1 MSAKRFP
8 VVIPWPRALA
18 FAIAAV
24 VLGVVVGELAA
35 MLIFAGSTDRRLDQQ
50 AARSAESAPAV
61 VSATAELQQTR
72 QARTALDDAVTK
84 AGQHRDEALVVA
96 RCEFNPSPGCP
107 QTHITGVPGT
117 GPENRTADTFLADA
131 QRQLDNAI
139 ADRDR
144 LAPGLDAKAAAD
156 EQAVAHARDAASANA
171 DRGFGA
177 RWVAMNA
184 YTLSSPA
191 ATVLRALLTALFVLL
206 FLSPLMLRLSRAK
219 TTEDRRTAAR
229 TVQEKADLDADTA
242 IAVKRAEVR
251 AAIETMK
258 AEQELTNARREIEA
272 QNEIDEEQQRRRV
285 AAAFDARLQVT
296 SERVVEP
303 VAELEAA
310 SPAEEPTKNLP
321 ALAETQEAGEKRTLI
336 PTVPD
341 VTKAAA
347 RWIRPFVPPIVA
359 SAIETTTKPLRGARQ
374 VFEETEE
381 IHFSLRRSHRVSVTS
396 EETDETADPSVEV
409 SPPAPSVRQAKAT
422 RIDGPTRQAR
432 TELHASGRHRQLPSA
447 DA

>member
-1 MSAKRFP
+1 MSTKRFP
-8 VVIPWPRALA
+8 AVMSRPRALA
-18 FAIAAV
+18 LAIAAV
-24 VLGVVVGELAA
+24 VLGAVVGELAA
-35 MLIFAGSTDRRLDQQ
+35 MLIFSGSTDRRLDQQ
-50 AARSAESAPAV
+50 AARSADSAPAV
-61 VSATAELQQTR
+61 VAASGDLDQTR
-72 QARTALDDAVTK
+72 RARAALDDAVAD
-84 AGQHRDEALVVA
+84 AGQRRDDALVVA
-96 RCEFNPSPGCP
+96 RCEVNPSPACP
-107 QTHITGVPGT
+107 QTHITGMPGT
-117 GPENRTADTFLADA
+117 GPENRTADAFLATTQ
-131 QRQLDNAI
+131 QRLDKAV

-144 LAPGLDAKAAAD
+144 LAFGLDAKVAAD
-156 EQAVAHARDAASANA
+156 EQTVTQAREAASANA

-206 FLSPLMLRLSRAK
+206 FLSPLILRLSRTK
-219 TTEDRRTAAR
+219 TTEDRRTAAEA
-229 TVQEKADLDADTA
+229 VQEQADLDADTA

-285 AAAFDARLQVT
+285 AAAVEAPLQVT

-303 VAELEAA
+303 AAELEAA
-310 SPAEEPTKNLP
+310 PEESAKNLP
-321 ALAETQEAGEKRTLI
+321 ALVHAQDEGEKRTLI
-336 PTVPD
+336 PTIPG
-341 VTKAAA
+341 VTRAAT

-359 SAIETTTKPLRGARQ
+359 TAIDTTTRPLRAARE

-381 IHFSLRRSHRVSVTS
+381 IHLSLKRSHRVSVTS
-396 EETDETADPSVEV
+396 EEIAEQAHTD
-409 SPPAPSVRQAKAT
+409 
-422 RIDGPTRQAR
+422 
-432 TELHASGRHRQLPSA
+432 LHTSGGRRALPSA

>member
-8 VVIPWPRALA
+8 AAMSWPRALA
-18 FAIAAV
+18 LAIAAV

-61 VSATAELQQTR
+61 VAASADLEQTR

-84 AGQHRDEALVVA
+84 ASQRREEALVVA
-96 RCEFNPSPGCP
+96 RCEFNPSPACP
-107 QTHITGVPGT
+107 QTHITGVPGA
-117 GPENRTADTFLADA
+117 GPENRTADTFLADT
-131 QRQLDNAI
+131 QRQLDKAVGE
-139 ADRDR
+139 RDR

-156 EQAVAHARDAASANA
+156 EQAVTQDRQAASANA

-177 RWVAMNA
+177 RWLAMNS
-184 YTLSSPA
+184 YTLSSPG

-206 FLSPLMLRLSRAK
+206 ILSPLILRLSRAK

-229 TVQEKADLDADTA
+229 AVQERADLEADTA

-258 AEQELTNARREIEA
+258 AEQQLTNARREIEA

-285 AAAFDARLQVT
+285 AAALDAPMQVT
-296 SERVVEP
+296 SERVVES

-310 SPAEEPTKNLP
+310 PPAEELANLP
-321 ALAETQEAGEKRTLI
+321 ALAESQEAGEKRTLI

-396 EETDETADPSVEV
+396 EETDDATEQSVEV
-409 SPPAPSVRQAKAT
+409 TPTTSVRQAKAT
-422 RIDGPTRQAR
+422 RIDGPKRQAH
-432 TELHASGRHRQLPSA
+432 TELLTSGGRRQLPSA

>member
-8 VVIPWPRALA
+8 AVMSWPRAVAL
-18 FAIAAV
+18 AIAAV

-61 VSATAELQQTR
+61 VAASADLEQTR
-72 QARTALDDAVTK
+72 QARAALDDAVTK
-84 AGQHRDEALVVA
+84 ASQRREEALVVA
-96 RCEFNPSPGCP
+96 RCEFNPSPACP
-107 QTHITGVPGT
+107 QTHITGVPGA

-131 QRQLDNAI
+131 QRQLDKAVG
-139 ADRDR
+139 DRDR

-156 EQAVAHARDAASANA
+156 EQAVTQARQAASANA

-177 RWVAMNA
+177 RWLAMNS
-184 YTLSSPA
+184 YTLSSPG

-206 FLSPLMLRLSRAK
+206 FLSPLILRLSRAK

-229 TVQEKADLDADTA
+229 AVEERADLEADTA

-272 QNEIDEEQQRRRV
+272 QNEIDGEQQRRRV
-285 AAAFDARLQVT
+285 AAALDAPMQVT
-296 SERVVEP
+296 SERVVES

-310 SPAEEPTKNLP
+310 TPADEPANLP
-321 ALAETQEAGEKRTLI
+321 ALADTQEAGQKRTLI

-396 EETDETADPSVEV
+396 EETDDATEQSVEAT
-409 SPPAPSVRQAKAT
+409 PTASVRHAKAT
-422 RIDGPTRQAR
+422 RIDGRERQAR
-432 TELHASGRHRQLPSA
+432 TELHTSGGRRQLPSA

>member
-8 VVIPWPRALA
+8 AVMSWPRALA
-18 FAIAAV
+18 LAIAAV

-50 AARSAESAPAV
+50 AARSAEAAPAV
-61 VSATAELQQTR
+61 VAASADLEQTR
-72 QARTALDDAVTK
+72 QARAALDDAVTK
-84 AGQHRDEALVVA
+84 ADQRREEALVVA
-96 RCEFNPSPGCP
+96 RCEFNPSPACP
-107 QTHITGVPGT
+107 QTHITGVPGV
-117 GPENRTADTFLADA
+117 GPENRTADTFLADT
-131 QRQLDNAI
+131 QRQLDKAVG
-139 ADRDR
+139 DRDR
-144 LAPGLDAKAAAD
+144 LAPGLDAKAGAD
-156 EQAVAHARDAASANA
+156 EQAVTQAREAASANA

-177 RWVAMNA
+177 RWLAMNS
-184 YTLSSPA
+184 YTLSSPGV
-191 ATVLRALLTALFVLL
+191 TVLRALLTALFVLL
-206 FLSPLMLRLSRAK
+206 FLSPLILRLSRAK
-219 TTEDRRTAAR
+219 TSDDRRTAAR
-229 TVQEKADLDADTA
+229 AVQERADLEADTA

-285 AAAFDARLQVT
+285 AAALDAPMQVT
-296 SERVVEP
+296 SERVVES
-303 VAELEAA
+303 VAELEVAP
-310 SPAEEPTKNLP
+310 PAEELANLP
-321 ALAETQEAGEKRTLI
+321 ALAEAREAAEKRTLI

-341 VTKAAA
+341 VTKVAA

-396 EETDETADPSVEV
+396 EEADDATGESVEATPTALV
-409 SPPAPSVRQAKAT
+409 KQAKAT
-422 RIDGPTRQAR
+422 RIDGPKRQAR
-432 TELHASGRHRQLPSA
+432 TELHASGGSRQLPSA

>member
-8 VVIPWPRALA
+8 AVMSWPRALA
-18 FAIAAV
+18 LAIAAV

-50 AARSAESAPAV
+50 AARSAEAAPAV
-61 VSATAELQQTR
+61 VAASADLEQTR

-84 AGQHRDEALVVA
+84 ADQRREEALVVA
-96 RCEFNPSPGCP
+96 RCEFNPSPACP
-107 QTHITGVPGT
+107 QTHITGVPGV
-117 GPENRTADTFLADA
+117 GPENRTADTFLADT
-131 QRQLDNAI
+131 QRQLDKAVG
-139 ADRDR
+139 DRDR
-144 LAPGLDAKAAAD
+144 LAPGLDAKAGAD
-156 EQAVAHARDAASANA
+156 EQAVTQAREAASANA

-177 RWVAMNA
+177 RWLAMNS
-184 YTLSSPA
+184 YTLSSPGV
-191 ATVLRALLTALFVLL
+191 TVLRALLTALFVLL
-206 FLSPLMLRLSRAK
+206 FLSPLILRLSRAK
-219 TTEDRRTAAR
+219 TSDDRRTAAR
-229 TVQEKADLDADTA
+229 AVQERADLEADTA

-272 QNEIDEEQQRRRV
+272 QSEIDEEQQRRRV
-285 AAAFDARLQVT
+285 AAALDAPMQVT
-296 SERVVEP
+296 SERVVES
-303 VAELEAA
+303 VAELEVAP
-310 SPAEEPTKNLP
+310 PAEELANLP
-321 ALAETQEAGEKRTLI
+321 ALAEAREAAEKRTLI

-359 SAIETTTKPLRGARQ
+359 SAIETTTRPLRGARQ

-396 EETDETADPSVEV
+396 EEADDATGESVEATPTALV
-409 SPPAPSVRQAKAT
+409 KQAKAT
-422 RIDGPTRQAR
+422 RIDGPKRQAR
-432 TELHASGRHRQLPSA
+432 TELHASGGSRQLPSA

>member
-1 MSAKRFP
+1 MS
-8 VVIPWPRALA
+8 WPRALA
-18 FAIAAV
+18 LAIASA

-50 AARSAESAPAV
+50 AARSAEAAPAV
-61 VSATAELQQTR
+61 VAASADLEQTR

-84 AGQHRDEALVVA
+84 ADQRREEALVVA
-96 RCEFNPSPGCP
+96 RCEFNPSPACP
-107 QTHITGVPGT
+107 QTHITGVPGV
-117 GPENRTADTFLADA
+117 GPENRTADTFLADT
-131 QRQLDNAI
+131 QRQLDKAVG
-139 ADRDR
+139 DRDR

-156 EQAVAHARDAASANA
+156 EQAVTQAREAASANA

-177 RWVAMNA
+177 RWLAMNS
-184 YTLSSPA
+184 YMLSSPGV
-191 ATVLRALLTALFVLL
+191 TVLRALLTALFVLL
-206 FLSPLMLRLSRAK
+206 FLSPLILRLSRAK
-219 TTEDRRTAAR
+219 TTDDRRTATRA
-229 TVQEKADLDADTA
+229 VQERADLEADTA

-285 AAAFDARLQVT
+285 AAALDAPMQVT
-296 SERVVEP
+296 SERVVES
-303 VAELEAA
+303 VAELEVAP
-310 SPAEEPTKNLP
+310 PAEEPANLP
-321 ALAETQEAGEKRTLI
+321 ALAEAREAAEKRTLI

-341 VTKAAA
+341 VTKVAA

-396 EETDETADPSVEV
+396 EEADDATGESVEATPTALV
-409 SPPAPSVRQAKAT
+409 KQAKAT
-422 RIDGPTRQAR
+422 RIDGPKRQAR
-432 TELHASGRHRQLPSA
+432 TELHASGGSRQLPSA
-447 DA
+447 GA

>member
-8 VVIPWPRALA
+8 AVMSWPRALA

-50 AARSAESAPAV
+50 AARGAEAAPAV
-61 VSATAELQQTR
+61 VAASADLEQTR
-72 QARTALDDAVTK
+72 QARTAVDDAVTK
-84 AGQHRDEALVVA
+84 ASQRREEALVVA
-96 RCEFNPSPGCP
+96 RCEFNPSPACP
-107 QTHITGVPGT
+107 QTHITGVPGA

-131 QRQLDNAI
+131 QRQLDKAI
-139 ADRDR
+139 GDRDS

-156 EQAVAHARDAASANA
+156 ERAVTQAREAAVANA

-177 RWVAMNA
+177 RWLAMNA

-191 ATVLRALLTALFVLL
+191 ATVLRALLTALCVLL
-206 FLSPLMLRLSRAK
+206 FLCPLILRLSRAR
-219 TTEDRRTAAR
+219 TTDDRRTAAR
-229 TVQEKADLDADTA
+229 AVQERADLEADTA

-258 AEQELTNARREIEA
+258 AEQELTNARREIDA
-272 QNEIDEEQQRRRV
+272 QNEIDDEQQRRRV
-285 AAAFDARLQVT
+285 AAALDAPMQVT
-296 SERVVEP
+296 SERVVES

-310 SPAEEPTKNLP
+310 PPAEEPANLP
-321 ALAETQEAGEKRTLI
+321 ALAEAQEPGEKRTLI

-381 IHFSLRRSHRVSVTS
+381 IHFSLRRSHRVSVIS
-396 EETDETADPSVEV
+396 EETDDATEQSVEAT
-409 SPPAPSVRQAKAT
+409 PTASVKQAKAS
-422 RIDGPTRQAR
+422 RIDGPKGQAR
-432 TELHASGRHRQLPSA
+432 TELHTSGTRRQLPSA

>member
-8 VVIPWPRALA
+8 AVMSWSRALA
-18 FAIAAV
+18 LAIAAV

-50 AARSAESAPAV
+50 AARSAEAAPAV
-61 VSATAELQQTR
+61 VAASDDLEQTR
-72 QARTALDDAVTK
+72 QARAALDDAVTK
-84 AGQHRDEALVVA
+84 ASQRREEALVVA
-96 RCEFNPSPGCP
+96 RCEFNPSPACP
-107 QTHITGVPGT
+107 QTHITGVPGA

-131 QRQLDNAI
+131 QRQLDKAVG
-139 ADRDR
+139 DRDR
-144 LAPGLDAKAAAD
+144 LAPGLDAMAAAD
-156 EQAVAHARDAASANA
+156 EQAVTQARQAASANA

-177 RWVAMNA
+177 RWLAMNS
-184 YTLSSPA
+184 YTLSSPG

-206 FLSPLMLRLSRAK
+206 FLSPLILRLSRAK

-229 TVQEKADLDADTA
+229 AVQERADLEADTA

-272 QNEIDEEQQRRRV
+272 QNEIDGEQQRRRV
-285 AAAFDARLQVT
+285 AAALDAPMQVT
-296 SERVVEP
+296 SQRVVES

-310 SPAEEPTKNLP
+310 PPAEEPANLP
-321 ALAETQEAGEKRTLI
+321 ALADTQEAGEKRTLI

-341 VTKAAA
+341 VTRAAA

-396 EETDETADPSVEV
+396 EETDDATEQSVEAT
-409 SPPAPSVRQAKAT
+409 PTASVRQAKAT
-422 RIDGPTRQAR
+422 RIDGPKRQAR
-432 TELHASGRHRQLPSA
+432 TELHTSGGRPQLPSA
-447 DA
+447 EA